1 KMDLNNHIID
11 NLNYYLNTSTPE
23 YAFMITGGWGAG
35 KTYFI
40 ENFIKEYNKNA
51 IDSQSGNKI
60 IKISLFGFKT
70 TSSIDEMI
78 FQSLHPLLGHR
89 YTKLAG
95 NILKGALKL
104 GCKIDIN
111 GDSKPD
117 VDINASLDK
126 IKFREI
132 FSTNTDSGEIII
144 ALDDLERT
152 DIPLKEILGYVN
164 YLVEISKVKVILIA
178 NEKILHE
185 KDKSSEDKNTDI
197 YSKFKEKVIGKTF
210 QIKHNI
216 DNVLDGFLDESECA
230 PLKRHR
236 DVIKNIYIRS
246 DDTNLRK
253 LKQSILDF
261 GYIAN
266 YIDEE
271 KFKNEEYSSLL
282 IRVFF
287 ALSLEMKSGEL
298 SEEKLR
304 NNEPFQSEKDNS
316 DGSNNAF
323 YKYDISYRNLY
334 VGDLWADIL
343 FKGDASNLKS
353 ATDELVYFK
362 QQKNNEHPLWF
373 KLWNFSTLN
382 EEQFISLTNQLVLE
396 FDSLQKEEHQVYLH
410 KLALIIYFSK
420 NSLISKEIDEIN
432 NTVYEYIK
440 TYKDGWAILNNR
452 SFEDI
457 VFGNNTGYS
466 YYNDSDED
474 FRKLFNLLRS
484 ECKSISDELKHQ
496 AEIIRANEI
505 FTYLAQGNKDELIN
519 ILYTENQFKPFF
531 NKLNAED
538 LVKVLLH
545 SSNYIT
551 SYFNHIIKERYTSRD
566 TLNGLRAYK
575 YLKIEEE
582 FWIELQNKISKEI
595 PRMPPLKKH
604 FMEQLDTTIKEIITI
619 LSSVPDV

>member
-1 KMDLNNHIID
+1 MDLNNHIID

-396 FDSLQKEEHQVYLH
+396 FNSLQKEEHQVYLH

-420 NSLISKEIDEIN
+420 NSLINKEIDEIN

-595 PRMPPLKKH
+595 PRMSPLKKH
-604 FMEQLDTTIKEIITI
+604 FMEQLDKTIKEIITI

>member
-1 KMDLNNHIID
+1 MDLNNHIID

-420 NSLISKEIDEIN
+420 NSLISMEIDEIN

>member
-1 KMDLNNHIID
+1 TH
-11 NLNYYLNTSTPE
+11 
-23 YAFMITGGWGAG
+23 
-35 KTYFI
+35 FI
-40 ENFIKEYNKNA
+40 ENFITEYNKNA
-51 IDSQSGNKI
+51 IDNQSRNKI
-60 IKISLFGFKT
+60 IKISLFGFKA

-126 IKFREI
+126 IKFSEI
-132 FSTNTDSGEIII
+132 FSTKTDSGEIII

-152 DIPLKEILGYVN
+152 DVPLKEILGYVN

-185 KDKSSEDKNTDI
+185 KDKSSEDKNKDV

-216 DNVLDGFLDESECA
+216 DNVLDSFLDESECE

-271 KFKNEEYSSLL
+271 QLKNEEYSSLL

-316 DGSNNAF
+316 DGSNNIF

-382 EEQFISLTNQLVLE
+382 EEQFISLTNQLLLE
-396 FDSLQKEEHQVYLH
+396 FDSLQEEEHQVYLH

-440 TYKDGWAILNNR
+440 AYKDGWAILNNR
-452 SFEDI
+452 SFDDI

-484 ECKSISDELKHQ
+484 ERKSISDELKHQ

-538 LVKVLLH
+538 LMKVLLH

-551 SYFNHIIKERYTSRD
+551 SYFNHIIEERYTSRD

-575 YLKIEEE
+575 YLKIEEG
-582 FWIELQNKISKEI
+582 FWIDLQNKISQEI
-595 PRMPPLKKH
+595 PHLTMLKRH
-604 FMEQLDTTIKEIITI
+604 FIEQLDTTVKEIIAL

>member
-1 KMDLNNHIID
+1 MDLNNHIID

-420 NSLISKEIDEIN
+420 NSLISMEIDEIN

-545 SSNYIT
+545 SSNYIM

>member
-1 KMDLNNHIID
+1 MDLNNHIID

-117 VDINASLDK
+117 VDINTSLDK

-420 NSLISKEIDEIN
+420 NYLISKEIDEIN

>member
-1 KMDLNNHIID
+1 MDLNNHIID

-70 TSSIDEMI
+70 TSSIDEMF

>member
-1 KMDLNNHIID
+1 MDLNNHIID
-11 NLNYYLNTSTPE
+11 NLNYYLNTNTPE

-35 KTYFI
+35 KTHFI
-40 ENFIKEYNKNA
+40 ESFIKEYNKNA
-51 IDSQSGNKI
+51 IDNQSGNKI

-111 GDSKPD
+111 GDSKSD

-126 IKFREI
+126 IKFSEI
-132 FSTNTDSGEIII
+132 FSTNTDTGQIII

-185 KDKSSEDKNTDI
+185 KDKSSEDKTKGV

-216 DNVLDGFLDESECA
+216 DNVLDSFLNESECE

-253 LKQSILDF
+253 IKQSILDF

-271 KFKNEEYSSLL
+271 QLKNDEYSSLL

-287 ALSLEMKSGEL
+287 ALSLEIKSGEL
-298 SEEKLR
+298 SEDELR
-304 NNEPFQSEKDNS
+304 KNEPFKNKKTNS
-316 DGSNNAF
+316 DGSNNVF

-362 QQKNNEHPLWF
+362 RQKNNEHPLWF

-396 FDSLQKEEHQVYLH
+396 FDSLQEEEHQVYLH

-420 NSLISKEIDEIN
+420 NSLISKGIDEIN

-440 TYKDGWAILNNR
+440 TYKDGWAILDNR
-452 SFEDI
+452 SNEDI

-484 ECKSISDELKHQ
+484 ERKSISDKLKHQ

-505 FTYLAQGNKDELIN
+505 FTYLSQGNKDELIN
-519 ILYTENQFKPFF
+519 ILYTENQFEPFF

-538 LVKVLLH
+538 LMKVLLQ
-545 SSNYIT
+545 SSNHIT
-551 SYFNHIIKERYTSRD
+551 SYFNHIIEERYTSRD
-566 TLNGLRAYK
+566 TLNGLRAYN
-575 YLKIEEE
+575 YLKVEEA
-582 FWIELQNKISKEI
+582 FWIELQNIISQEI
-595 PRMPPLKKH
+595 PHLTMLKRH
-604 FMEQLDTTIKEIITI
+604 FIEQLDTTIKEIIAL

>member
-1 KMDLNNHIID
+1 MDLNNHIID

-35 KTYFI
+35 KTHFI
-40 ENFIKEYNKNA
+40 ESFIKEYNKNA
-51 IDSQSGNKI
+51 IDNQSGNKI

-111 GDSKPD
+111 GDSRPD

-126 IKFREI
+126 IKFSEI
-132 FSTNTDSGEIII
+132 FSTNTDTGEIII

-185 KDKSSEDKNTDI
+185 KDKSSEDKTKDV

-216 DNVLDGFLDESECA
+216 DNILDSFLDESECE

-253 LKQSILDF
+253 IKQSILDF

-271 KFKNEEYSSLL
+271 QLKNDEYSSLL

-287 ALSLEMKSGEL
+287 ALSLEIKSGEL
-298 SEEKLR
+298 SENELR
-304 NNEPFQSEKDNS
+304 KNEPFKNEKTNS
-316 DGSNNAF
+316 DGSNNVF

-382 EEQFISLTNQLVLE
+382 EEQFISLTNQLLLE
-396 FDSLQKEEHQVYLH
+396 FDSLQEEEHQVYLH

-420 NSLISKEIDEIN
+420 NALISKEIDEIN

-440 TYKDGWAILNNR
+440 TYKDGWAILDNR
-452 SFEDI
+452 SIEDI

-484 ECKSISDELKHQ
+484 ERKSISDKLKHQ

-505 FTYLAQGNKDELIN
+505 FTYLSQGNKDELIN

-531 NKLNAED
+531 NKLNAAD
-538 LVKVLLH
+538 LVKTLLQ

-551 SYFNHIIKERYTSRD
+551 SYFNHLIKERYTSRD
-566 TLNGLRAYK
+566 TLDGLRAYK
-575 YLKIEEE
+575 YLKIEEG
-582 FWIELQNKISKEI
+582 FWIDLQNKISKET

-619 LSSVPDV
+619 LSSVPNI

>member
-1 KMDLNNHIID
+1 MDLNNHIID
-11 NLNYYLNTSTPE
+11 NLNYYLNTNTPE

-35 KTYFI
+35 KTHFI
-40 ENFIKEYNKNA
+40 ESFIKEYNKNA
-51 IDSQSGNKI
+51 IDNQSGNKI

-111 GDSKPD
+111 GDSKSD

-126 IKFREI
+126 IKFSEI
-132 FSTNTDSGEIII
+132 FSTNTDTGQIII

-185 KDKSSEDKNTDI
+185 KDKSSEDKTKGV

-216 DNVLDGFLDESECA
+216 DNVLDSFLNESECE

-253 LKQSILDF
+253 IKQSILDF

-271 KFKNEEYSSLL
+271 QLKNDEYSSLL

-287 ALSLEMKSGEL
+287 ALSLEIKSGEL
-298 SEEKLR
+298 SEDELKK
-304 NNEPFQSEKDNS
+304 NEPFKNKKTNS
-316 DGSNNAF
+316 DGSNNVF

-362 QQKNNEHPLWF
+362 RQKNNEHPLWF

-396 FDSLQKEEHQVYLH
+396 FDSLQEEEHQVYLH

-420 NSLISKEIDEIN
+420 NALISKGIDEIN

-440 TYKDGWAILNNR
+440 TYKDGWAILDNR
-452 SFEDI
+452 SNEDI

-484 ECKSISDELKHQ
+484 ERKSISDKLKHQ

-505 FTYLAQGNKDELIN
+505 FTYLSQGNKDELIN
-519 ILYTENQFKPFF
+519 ILYTENQFEPFF

-538 LVKVLLH
+538 LMKVLLQ
-545 SSNYIT
+545 SSNHIT
-551 SYFNHIIKERYTSRD
+551 SYFNHIIEERYTSRD
-566 TLNGLRAYK
+566 TLNGLRAYN
-575 YLKIEEE
+575 YLKVEEA
-582 FWIELQNKISKEI
+582 FWIELQNIISQEI
-595 PRMPPLKKH
+595 PHLTMLKRH
-604 FMEQLDTTIKEIITI
+604 FIEQLDTTIKEIIAL

>member
-1 KMDLNNHIID
+1 MDLNNHIID
-11 NLNYYLNTSTPE
+11 NLNYYLNISTPE

-420 NSLISKEIDEIN
+420 NSLISMEIDEIN

>member
-1 KMDLNNHIID
+1 MDLNNHIID

-35 KTYFI
+35 KTHFI
-40 ENFIKEYNKNA
+40 ESFIKEYNKNA
-51 IDSQSGNKI
+51 IDNQSGNKI

-126 IKFREI
+126 IKFSEI

-185 KDKSSEDKNTDI
+185 KDKSFEDKTKEV

-216 DNVLDGFLDESECA
+216 DNVLDSFLDESECES
-230 PLKRHR
+230 LKRHR

-271 KFKNEEYSSLL
+271 QLKNEEYSSLL

-287 ALSLEMKSGEL
+287 ALSLEIKSGEL
-298 SEEKLR
+298 SESELR
-304 NNEPFQSEKDNS
+304 KNEPFKNEKPNS
-316 DGSNNAF
+316 DDSNNVF

-382 EEQFISLTNQLVLE
+382 EEQFISLTNQLLLE
-396 FDSLQKEEHQVYLH
+396 FNSLQEEEHQVYLH

-420 NSLISKEIDEIN
+420 NALISKEIDEIN

-440 TYKDGWAILNNR
+440 TYKDGWAILDNR
-452 SFEDI
+452 SIDDI

-484 ECKSISDELKHQ
+484 ERKSISDKLKRQ
-496 AEIIRANEI
+496 TEIIRANEI

-538 LVKVLLH
+538 LVKILLQ

-551 SYFNHIIKERYTSRD
+551 SYFNYIIKERYTSRD
-566 TLNGLRAYK
+566 TLNDLRAYK

-619 LSSVPDV
+619 LSSAPNV

>member
-1 KMDLNNHIID
+1 
-11 NLNYYLNTSTPE
+11 PE

-35 KTYFI
+35 KTHFI
-40 ENFIKEYNKNA
+40 ESFIKEYNKNA
-51 IDSQSGNKI
+51 IDNQSGNKI

-111 GDSKPD
+111 GDSKSD

-126 IKFREI
+126 IKFSEI
-132 FSTNTDSGEIII
+132 FSTNTDTGQIII

-185 KDKSSEDKNTDI
+185 KDKSSEDKTKGV

-216 DNVLDGFLDESECA
+216 DNVLDSFLNESECE

-253 LKQSILDF
+253 IKQSILDF

-271 KFKNEEYSSLL
+271 QLKNDEYSSLL

-287 ALSLEMKSGEL
+287 ALSLEIKSGEL
-298 SEEKLR
+298 SEDELR
-304 NNEPFQSEKDNS
+304 KNEPFKNKKTNS
-316 DGSNNAF
+316 DGSNNVF

-362 QQKNNEHPLWF
+362 RQKNNEHPLWF

-396 FDSLQKEEHQVYLH
+396 FDSLQEEEHQVYLH

-420 NSLISKEIDEIN
+420 NALISKGIDEIN

-440 TYKDGWAILNNR
+440 TYKDGWAILDNR
-452 SFEDI
+452 SNEDI

-484 ECKSISDELKHQ
+484 ERKSISDKLKHQ

-505 FTYLAQGNKDELIN
+505 FTYLSQGNKDELIN
-519 ILYTENQFKPFF
+519 ILYTENQFEPFF

-538 LVKVLLH
+538 LMKVLLQ
-545 SSNYIT
+545 SSNHIT
-551 SYFNHIIKERYTSRD
+551 SYFNHIIEERYTSRD
-566 TLNGLRAYK
+566 TLNGLRAYN
-575 YLKIEEE
+575 YLKVEEA
-582 FWIELQNKISKEI
+582 FWIELQNIISQEI
-595 PRMPPLKKH
+595 PHLTMLKRH
-604 FMEQLDTTIKEIITI
+604 FIEQLDTTIKEIIAL

>member
-1 KMDLNNHIID
+1 MDLNNHIID

-334 VGDLWADIL
+334 IGDLWADIL

-420 NSLISKEIDEIN
+420 NSLINKEIDEIN

-582 FWIELQNKISKEI
+582 FWIELQNKNSKEI

>member
-1 KMDLNNHIID
+1 MDLNNHIID

-35 KTYFI
+35 KTHFI
-40 ENFIKEYNKNA
+40 ESFITEYNKNA
-51 IDSQSGNKI
+51 IDNQSRNKI
-60 IKISLFGFKT
+60 IKISLFGFKA

-126 IKFREI
+126 IKFSEI

-185 KDKSSEDKNTDI
+185 KDKSSEDKNKDV

-216 DNVLDGFLDESECA
+216 DNVLDSFLDESECE
-230 PLKRHR
+230 PLRRHR

-271 KFKNEEYSSLL
+271 QLKNEEYSSLL

-304 NNEPFQSEKDNS
+304 NNEPFQSEKGNS
-316 DGSNNAF
+316 DGSNNIF

-382 EEQFISLTNQLVLE
+382 EEQFISLTNQLLLE
-396 FDSLQKEEHQVYLH
+396 FDSLQEEEHQVYLH

-484 ECKSISDELKHQ
+484 ERKSISDELKHQ

-538 LVKVLLH
+538 LMKILLH

-551 SYFNHIIKERYTSRD
+551 SYFNHIIEERYTSRD

-575 YLKIEEE
+575 YLKIEEG
-582 FWIELQNKISKEI
+582 FWIDLQNKISQEI
-595 PRMPPLKKH
+595 PHLTMLKRH
-604 FMEQLDTTIKEIITI
+604 FIEQLDTTIKEIIAL
-619 LSSVPDV
+619 LSSFPDV

>member
-1 KMDLNNHIID
+1 MDLNNHIID

-420 NSLISKEIDEIN
+420 NSLISQELDEIN

>member
-1 KMDLNNHIID
+1 MID
-11 NLNYYLNTSTPE
+11 NLNYYLNANAPE

-35 KTYFI
+35 KTHFI
-40 ENFIKEYNKNA
+40 ESFINEYNKNA
-51 IDSQSGNKI
+51 IDNQSRNKI
-60 IKISLFGFKT
+60 IKISLFGFKA

-126 IKFREI
+126 IKFSEI

-185 KDKSSEDKNTDI
+185 KDKSSEDKNKNV

-216 DNVLDGFLDESECA
+216 DNVLDSFLDESECE

-271 KFKNEEYSSLL
+271 QLKNEEYSSLL

-316 DGSNNAF
+316 DGSNNIF
-323 YKYDISYRNLY
+323 HKYDISYRNLY

-382 EEQFISLTNQLVLE
+382 EEQFISLTNQLLLE
-396 FDSLQKEEHQVYLH
+396 FDSLQEEEHQVYLH

-420 NSLISKEIDEIN
+420 KSLISKKIDEIN

-484 ECKSISDELKHQ
+484 ERKSISDELKNQ

-519 ILYTENQFKPFF
+519 VLYTENQFKPFF

-538 LVKVLLH
+538 LMKVLLH

-551 SYFNHIIKERYTSRD
+551 SYFNHIIEELYTSKD

-575 YLKIEEE
+575 YLKIEEG
-582 FWIELQNKISKEI
+582 FWIDLQNKISQEI
-595 PRMPPLKKH
+595 PHLTMLKRH
-604 FMEQLDTTIKEIITI
+604 FIEQLDTTIKEIIAL

>member
-1 KMDLNNHIID
+1 MDLNNHIID
-11 NLNYYLNTSTPE
+11 NLNYYLNTSAPE

-35 KTYFI
+35 KTHFI
-40 ENFIKEYNKNA
+40 ENFITEYNKNA
-51 IDSQSGNKI
+51 IDNQSRNKI
-60 IKISLFGFKT
+60 IKISLFGFKA

-126 IKFREI
+126 IKFSEI
-132 FSTNTDSGEIII
+132 FSTKTDSGEIII

-152 DIPLKEILGYVN
+152 DVPLKEILGYVN

-185 KDKSSEDKNTDI
+185 KDKSSEDKNKDV

-216 DNVLDGFLDESECA
+216 DNVLDSFLDESECE

-271 KFKNEEYSSLL
+271 QLKNEEYSSLL

-316 DGSNNAF
+316 DGSNNIF

-382 EEQFISLTNQLVLE
+382 EEQFISLTNQLLLE
-396 FDSLQKEEHQVYLH
+396 FDSLQEEEHQVYLH

-452 SFEDI
+452 SFDDI

-484 ECKSISDELKHQ
+484 ERKSISDELKHQ

-538 LVKVLLH
+538 LMKVLLH

-551 SYFNHIIKERYTSRD
+551 SYFNHIIEERYTSRD

-575 YLKIEEE
+575 YLKIEEG
-582 FWIELQNKISKEI
+582 FWIDLQNKISQEI
-595 PRMPPLKKH
+595 PHLTMLKRH
-604 FMEQLDTTIKEIITI
+604 FIEQLDTTVKEIIAL

>member
-1 KMDLNNHIID
+1 MDLNNHIID

-420 NSLISKEIDEIN
+420 NSLISKGIDEIN

>member
-1 KMDLNNHIID
+1 MDLNNHIID

-35 KTYFI
+35 KTHFI
-40 ENFIKEYNKNA
+40 ESFIKEYNKNA
-51 IDSQSGNKI
+51 IDNQSGNKI

-111 GDSKPD
+111 GDSRPD

-126 IKFREI
+126 IKFSEI
-132 FSTNTDSGEIII
+132 FSTNTDTGEIII

-185 KDKSSEDKNTDI
+185 KDKSSEDKTKDV

-216 DNVLDGFLDESECA
+216 DNVLDSFLDESECE

-246 DDTNLRK
+246 DDSNLRK
-253 LKQSILDF
+253 IKQSILDF

-271 KFKNEEYSSLL
+271 QLKNDEYSSLL

-287 ALSLEMKSGEL
+287 ALSLEIKSGEL
-298 SEEKLR
+298 SENELR
-304 NNEPFQSEKDNS
+304 KNEPFKNEKTNS
-316 DGSNNAF
+316 DGSNNVF

-382 EEQFISLTNQLVLE
+382 EEQFISLTNQLLLE
-396 FDSLQKEEHQVYLH
+396 FDSLQEEEHQVYLH

-420 NSLISKEIDEIN
+420 NALISKEIDEIN

-440 TYKDGWAILNNR
+440 TYKDGWAILDNR
-452 SFEDI
+452 SIEDI

-484 ECKSISDELKHQ
+484 ERKSISDKLKHQ
-496 AEIIRANEI
+496 AEIIRANET
-505 FTYLAQGNKDELIN
+505 FTYLSQGNKDELIN

-538 LVKVLLH
+538 LVKTLLQ

-551 SYFNHIIKERYTSRD
+551 SYFNHLIKERYTSRD
-566 TLNGLRAYK
+566 TLDGLRAYK
-575 YLKIEEE
+575 YLKIEEG
-582 FWIELQNKISKEI
+582 FWIDLQNKISKET

-619 LSSVPDV
+619 LSSVPNI

>member
-1 KMDLNNHIID
+1 MDLNNHIID

-396 FDSLQKEEHQVYLH
+396 FNSLQKEEHQVYLH

-420 NSLISKEIDEIN
+420 NSLINKEIDEIN

-551 SYFNHIIKERYTSRD
+551 SYFNHIIKERYNSRD

>member
-1 KMDLNNHIID
+1 MDLNNHIID

-117 VDINASLDK
+117 VDINTSLDK

-353 ATDELVYFK
+353 ATDELLYFK

>member
-1 KMDLNNHIID
+1 MDLNNHIID

-396 FDSLQKEEHQVYLH
+396 FNSLQKEEHQVYLH

-420 NSLISKEIDEIN
+420 NSLINKGIDEIN

-566 TLNGLRAYK
+566 TLNGLRAYN

>member
-1 KMDLNNHIID
+1 MDLNNHIID

-117 VDINASLDK
+117 VDINTSLDK

-566 TLNGLRAYK
+566 TLNGLRTYK

>member
-1 KMDLNNHIID
+1 MDLNNHIID

-117 VDINASLDK
+117 VDINTSLDK

-246 DDTNLRK
+246 DDSNLRK

>member
-1 KMDLNNHIID
+1 MDLNNHIID

-117 VDINASLDK
+117 VDINTSLDK

-304 NNEPFQSEKDNS
+304 NNEPFKSEKDNS

>member
-1 KMDLNNHIID
+1 MDLNNHIID
-11 NLNYYLNTSTPE
+11 NLNYYLNTSAPE

-35 KTYFI
+35 KTHFI
-40 ENFIKEYNKNA
+40 ENFITEYNKNA
-51 IDSQSGNKI
+51 IDNQSRNKI
-60 IKISLFGFKT
+60 IKISLFGFKA

-126 IKFREI
+126 IKFSEI
-132 FSTNTDSGEIII
+132 FSTKTDSGEIII

-152 DIPLKEILGYVN
+152 DVPLKEILGYVN

-185 KDKSSEDKNTDI
+185 KDKSSEDKNKDV

-216 DNVLDGFLDESECA
+216 DNVLDSFLDESECE

-271 KFKNEEYSSLL
+271 QLKNEEYSSLL

-316 DGSNNAF
+316 DGSNNIF

-343 FKGDASNLKS
+343 FKSDASNLKS

-382 EEQFISLTNQLVLE
+382 EEQFISLTNQLLLE
-396 FDSLQKEEHQVYLH
+396 FDSLQEEEHQVYLH

-452 SFEDI
+452 SFDDI

-484 ECKSISDELKHQ
+484 ERKSISDELKHQ

-538 LVKVLLH
+538 LMKVLLH

-551 SYFNHIIKERYTSRD
+551 SYFNHIIEERYTSRD

-575 YLKIEEE
+575 YLKIEEG
-582 FWIELQNKISKEI
+582 FWIDLQNKISQEI
-595 PRMPPLKKH
+595 PHLTMLKRH
-604 FMEQLDTTIKEIITI
+604 FIEQLDTTVKEIIAL

>member
-1 KMDLNNHIID
+1 MDLNNHIID

-35 KTYFI
+35 KTHFI
-40 ENFIKEYNKNA
+40 ESFIKEYNKNA
-51 IDSQSGNKI
+51 IDNQSGNKI

-111 GDSKPD
+111 GDSRPD

-126 IKFREI
+126 IKFSEI
-132 FSTNTDSGEIII
+132 FSTNTDTGEIII

-185 KDKSSEDKNTDI
+185 KDKSSEDKTKDV

-216 DNVLDGFLDESECA
+216 DNVLDSFLDKSECE

-253 LKQSILDF
+253 IKQSILDF

-271 KFKNEEYSSLL
+271 QLKNDEYSSLL

-287 ALSLEMKSGEL
+287 ALSLEIKSGEL
-298 SEEKLR
+298 SENELR
-304 NNEPFQSEKDNS
+304 KNEPFKNEKTNS
-316 DGSNNAF
+316 DGSNNVF

-382 EEQFISLTNQLVLE
+382 EEQFISLTNQLLLE
-396 FDSLQKEEHQVYLH
+396 FDSLQEEEHQVYLH

-420 NSLISKEIDEIN
+420 NALISKEIDEIN

-440 TYKDGWAILNNR
+440 TYKDGWAILDNR
-452 SFEDI
+452 SIEDI

-484 ECKSISDELKHQ
+484 ERKSISDKLKHQ

-505 FTYLAQGNKDELIN
+505 FTYLSQGNKDELIN

-538 LVKVLLH
+538 LVKTLLQ

-551 SYFNHIIKERYTSRD
+551 SYFNHLIKERYTSRD
-566 TLNGLRAYK
+566 TLDGLRAYK
-575 YLKIEEE
+575 YLKIEEG
-582 FWIELQNKISKEI
+582 FLIDLQNKISKET

-619 LSSVPDV
+619 LSSVPNI